1 MHSTTVEDDALDII
15 MVQIDKSSDSTHAKG
30 IFTIILDLIANID
43 IAVIM
48 FMLTWLYVQER
59 DNRTKNYHRRIC
71 GT

>member
-48 FMLTWLYVQER
+48 FMLT
-59 DNRTKNYHRRIC
+59 
-71 GT
+71 